1 MALVSK
7 RHTSMSENNAMT
19 EGAASEEA
27 ITAEKN
33 QLAECW
39 AHVVRITLGWMNDIN
54 DRMPSVAWGATAPHR
69 EFIEFIENMSEDTK
83 FYDYKRKVELLM
95 QMHAMARNDIYD
107 GVTYEV
113 KLDHRGR
120 ACEEWRTVS
129 RKEKDVRSLCQIW
142 WKNQ

>member
-1 MALVSK
+1 
-7 RHTSMSENNAMT
+7 MSENNAMT

-54 DRMPSVAWGATAPHR
+54 DRMPSIAWGATAPHR
-69 EFIEFIENMSEDTK
+69 GFIDFIENMSEKTT
-83 FYDYKRKVELLM
+83 FEEYKRQAQLLM
-95 QMHAMARNDIYD
+95 QMHAQARNDIYD
-107 GVTYEV
+107 GVTCETKLDDDGKV
-113 KLDHRGR
+113 KLDDDGKVSGVKRI
-120 ACEEWRTVS
+120 VS
-129 RKEKDVRSLCQIW
+129 REQRDVIALCEIW

>member
-7 RHTSMSENNAMT
+7 RHTSMSENNNAV
-19 EGAASEEA
+19 GDVPNV
-27 ITAEKN
+27 AEKN
-33 QLAECW
+33 QLARCW

-69 EFIEFIENMSEDTK
+69 NFIEFIENMSEETT
-83 FYDYKRKVELLM
+83 FEEYKRQAQLLM
-95 QMHAMARNDIYD
+95 QMHATARNDIYD

-113 KLDHRGR
+113 KLDHDGR
-120 ACEEWRTVS
+120 DCEEWQVVS
-129 RKEKDVRSLCQIW
+129 REKKDVLALCQIW